1 MNKLIYSVVGV
12 LMLTACVAPMET
24 PSARPSEKQAETR
37 QPTGGDL
44 AARWRV
50 VGFSGFSERDLAD
63 KNAFLDLSNMPKA
76 YGSMGCNNLMFQAE
90 TDGKGRIDF
99 GAIAATRML
108 CEDMK
113 LEEAFSRM
121 KSVWQYRFDG
131 GDLILEQ
138 NGKTMR
144 LRRQ

>member
-1 MNKLIYSVVGV
+1 MKK
-12 LMLTACVAPMET
+12 MLYPFIGALTLAACTSPAAN
-24 PSARPSEKQAETR
+24 PSATPSEKQAETR
-37 QPTGGDL
+37 QPTGGGL

-90 TDGKGRIDF
+90 TDGKGKIDF